1 MKKIAIYQSDLH
13 VGGIQKSLVNFL
25 LMLPNEYEVD
35 VFLFDKDIFYEVSFP
50 SNIHL
55 HFLKPLFYFNRLI
68 PFGLLK
74 RFLGKHYQNKKH
86 YDIAIDF
93 SSYRNECALGAI
105 SAHAKKRIM
114 WVHNDISIK
123 KREEIKYRL
132 LFSCFKKKFQYY
144 DAFVAVSRGIVE
156 PFCKESGI
164 NKDKVTIIPNFINTE
179 EIYQKSKEKI
189 DFCVEP
195 SKYNL
200 VSMGRLCHQKG
211 FDLLLAEFAE
221 VVFHRHDMHLYII
234 GDGPEKS
241 SLEEQ
246 CSNLGIEKEVTFLG
260 NQENPFPYL
269 IQMDG
274 FILDSRYEGQGMV
287 LWEAQALGLPIFIPK
302 RLEKYNEGIQGYSDI
317 KNALS
322 SAHKG
327 QLLPNPL
334 LEYNQAIVEQLNGL
348 LL

>member
-1 MKKIAIYQSDLH
+1 M
-13 VGGIQKSLVNFL
+13 
-25 LMLPNEYEVD
+25 
-35 VFLFDKDIFYEVSFP
+35 FDKDIFYEVSFP

-55 HFLKPLFYFNRLI
+55 YFLKPLFYFNRLI

-74 RFLGKHYQNKKH
+74 RFLGKRYQNKKH

-93 SSYRNECALGAI
+93 SSYRNECALGSI
-105 SAHAKKRIM
+105 SAYAKKRIM

-132 LFSCFKKKFQYY
+132 LFYCFKKKFQYY

-164 NKDKVTIIPNFINTE
+164 NKDKVTVIPNFINTE
-179 EIYQKSKEKI
+179 EIYRKSKEKI

-195 SKYNL
+195 LKYNL

-221 VVFHRHDMHLYII
+221 VLCHRHDMHLYII

-241 SLEEQ
+241 SLKEQ
-246 CSNLGIEKEVTFLG
+246 CSNLGIEKNVTFLG
-260 NQENPFPYL
+260 NQANPFPYL

-287 LWEAQALGLPIFIPK
+287 LWEAKALGLPIFIPK
-302 RLEKYNEGIQGYSDI
+302 RLEKYNRGISGCTQLVEILLSAEKTSKTLDPLSWYNNDI
-317 KNALS
+317 LK
-322 SAHKG
+322 
-327 QLLPNPL
+327 LLQILFNS
-334 LEYNQAIVEQLNGL
+334 
-348 LL
+348 